1 MKCYVALAAG
11 IVAALFVTGC
21 NNTRKYK
28 FEYNTDQRHVTIT
41 TEPSG
46 ASVYQISFLDNSSI
60 SLGKTP
66 LHQVPVMVLTRAK
79 FKKASPAKVNAVHKQ
94 LNSVVVRIEKDGY
107 ELYSGPLRTDP
118 NQTVEHHIQLRRQA
132 R

>member
-1 MKCYVALAAG
+1 MKHHIALVAA

-28 FEYNTDQRHVTIT
+28 FEYKTDQRHVTIT

-46 ASVYQISFLDNSSI
+46 ASVYQVSFLDNSSI

-66 LHQVPVMVLTRAK
+66 LHQVPVVVLTWAK
-79 FKKASPAKVNAVHKQ
+79 FKKASPARVNAVHKQ
-94 LNSVVVRIEKDGY
+94 LNSVVVRIEKEGY
-107 ELYSGPLRTDP
+107 EPYSGPLRTDP
-118 NQTVEHHIQLRRQA
+118 NLAVEHHIQLRRQGQ
-132 R
+132 